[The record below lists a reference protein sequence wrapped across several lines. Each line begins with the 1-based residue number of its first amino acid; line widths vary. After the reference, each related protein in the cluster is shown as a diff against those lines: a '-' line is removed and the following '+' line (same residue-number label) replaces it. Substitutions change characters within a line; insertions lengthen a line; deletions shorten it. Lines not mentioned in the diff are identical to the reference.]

1 MKSILSS
8 IWDVAVR
15 EINRMSSR
23 GMYIAVT
30 LVFPILSILFF
41 ASLLK
46 EGVPTKMPI
55 AIVDLDQTV
64 SSRKIARNIDV
75 TAMSEVSMHLQSE
88 KKAMSEL
95 RTGNIYGFVVIPKN
109 LQADILASRQPVIS
123 YYYQNGFLI
132 AGGLMQSDLTL
143 ILHTLS
149 GGINIQ
155 KREAMGQQEDFIMSQ
170 TQPIQVS
177 THQLF
182 NPTANYS
189 VYIST
194 IILPIML
201 QLFILL
207 MTVYSIGI
215 EIKERSSHEWLRLS
229 DKSIFIALTGK
240 LLPYT
245 VIFFVVMMFQNFM
258 LYKVM
263 QIPMQTSL
271 GWLMLGSLMFVLA
284 YQAIG
289 VFCIGLLPMMRY
301 SLNLSA
307 FYGILAL
314 TLCGF
319 SFPIESMPPVF
330 QYWASGFPVRHYM
343 HIFQSQILA
352 GFELRYSI
360 ASYLYLFLFLLVP
373 LTIIN
378 RLKSALI
385 YQTFIENVE
394 KT

>member
-8 IWDVAVR
+8 IWKVTLR
-15 EINRMSSR
+15 EINRITTR
-23 GMYIAVT
+23 RMYIAVT
-30 LVFPILSILFF
+30 LIFPILSILFF
-41 ASLLK
+41 ASLFE

-55 AIVDLDQTV
+55 AIVDLDQTA
-64 SSRKIARNIDV
+64 SSRKIVRNIDV
-75 TAMSEVSMHLQSE
+75 TEMSEVTMHLQSE
-88 KKAMSEL
+88 SEAMSQL

-109 LQADILASRQPVIS
+109 LQADILASRQPTIS

-149 GGINIQ
+149 GGMNIK
-155 KREAMGQQEDFIMSQ
+155 KREAMGQSEDYIMSQ
-170 TQPIQVS
+170 VQPVS
-177 THQLF
+177 LNTHMLF

-194 IILPIML
+194 IVMPIML
-201 QLFILL
+201 QFFILL

-215 EIKERSSHEWLRLS
+215 EIKEKTSREWLRLS
-229 DKSIFIALTGK
+229 DKSIFTALIGK

-245 VIFFVVMMFQNFM
+245 VIFFVVMMFQNFI
-258 LYKVM
+258 LYKVI
-263 QIPMQTSL
+263 QIPMETSM
-271 GWLMLGSLMFVLA
+271 GYLMFASLLFVLS
-284 YQAIG
+284 YQAVGI
-289 VFCIGLLPMMRY
+289 FISGLLPMMRF
-301 SLNLSA
+301 SLNMSA

-319 SFPIESMPPVF
+319 SYPIEYMPSVF
-330 QYWASGFPVRHYM
+330 QYWASAFPVRHFM
-343 HIFQSQILA
+343 HIFQSQVLA
-352 GFELRYSI
+352 GFEIQYSFL
-360 ASYLYLFLFLLVP
+360 SYVYLSLFILLP
-373 LTIIN
+373 LIVIN

-385 YQTFIENVE
+385 YQTFIENIE